1 MCYWSFPLMFFS
13 CSTGVLHLSYTA
25 VLLLLHTD
33 FLYWDSTDVLYCFPL
48 LLFSTEIL
56 LMFSTEVLHWLSTET
71 VLKFTTDILL
81 MFYWCSTDV
90 LLLFY
95 WCSPHVW
102 LMFPWRGRFSRSSE
116 VLLADQSRHLASE
129 VLGTAPWG
137 PETNWLCVRVQR
149 RCVSLKDCT
158 AGWRTLERH
167 NYPDTHE

>member
-1 MCYWSFPLMFFS
+1 MITFEFVLISADFLEWCATEVFHS
-13 CSTGVLHLSYTA
+13 CSSV
-25 VLLLLHTD
+25 VLLVFSTYLILL
-33 FLYWDSTDVLYCFPL
+33 FYCCSIL
-48 LLFSTEIL
+48 IFSTEIL

-116 VLLADQSRHLASE
+116 VLLAEQSRHLASE